1 MCRQQNKTEDW
12 WVSEPPFSS
21 SDLAEL
27 LAGKSK
33 AGQKQGRKGSECHTE
48 QLDFSLGIGG
58 EPEEDFE
65 QEWGVAVR
73 LGKGQTGDLVC
84 LSCGKG

>member
-33 AGQKQGRKGSECHTE
+33 AGQKQGRKGPECHTE

-73 LGKGQTGDLVC
+73 LGKGQTGGLVC